1 MFYRFY
7 SFKIC
12 SKSIQIPSKVNNN
25 ILSYEKFCKNV
36 NCRIEIQAFLVSLNS
51 LQILL
56 KKEKK
61 DIAIFMWV
69 FRIPRVYVKKRK
81 AV

>member
-7 SFKIC
+7 TFKVC
-12 SKSIQIPSKVNNN
+12 SKPVQIPFKVNNN
-25 ILSYEKFCKNV
+25 ILSYENFVKNV
-36 NCRIEIQAFLVSLNS
+36 NCRIEIQAFLTSLNS

-56 KKEKK
+56 RKEKK
-61 DIAIFMWV
+61 RYRIFMW
-69 FRIPRVYVKKRK
+69 FFMISLVYVKKRK